1 MSREHDNAGSAV
13 ARLLERPQ
21 SREDLAEA
29 AARLARDAAQ
39 RQRAGAGA
47 FVFRLGEEWL
57 GLPTALIDEVLELR
71 AVHRLPHRRDAVLR
85 GVVNVRGRLTVC
97 VALPALL
104 QTGAAAA
111 AVAGAAPAASKP
123 ARRLVVLAAPE
134 GALAFE
140 ADEVH
145 GNHRYDTDEVRPVP
159 STVAHAVARFATG
172 VLPWNERRIGL
183 LDAGLLLHALNRQIS

>member
-1 MSREHDNAGSAV
+1 MAREPDNAGSAV

-71 AVHRLPHRRDAVLR
+71 PVHRLPHRRDAVLR

-97 VALPALL
+97 VELPALL
-104 QTGAAAA
+104 QTGAAA
-111 AVAGAAPAASKP
+111 VAPASAQAASKP
-123 ARRLVVLAAPE
+123 TRRLVVLAAPE

-145 GNHRYDTDEVRPVP
+145 GTHRYDADEVRAVP